1 MSLERKL
8 EKISCV
14 IERLKSEI
22 SLDALLVVEGEKDI
36 KALREM
42 GIACNIIAVKSS
54 GKSVPDIIDEII
66 STGSKEIILLMDFD
80 RRGKE
85 LTKCLAESL
94 KAAREIKVDVSFW
107 REIYNI
113 LNNDVKDIE
122 GLATYIK
129 TLKRKVE
136 GNETINLLN

>member
-1 MSLERKL
+1 LGLERKL
-8 EKISCV
+8 EKISYV

-22 SLDALLVVEGEKDI
+22 SVDALLVVEGEKDI
-36 KALREM
+36 KALRDM
-42 GIACNIIAVKSS
+42 GIACNIVAVKSS

-85 LTKCLAESL
+85 LTKRLVESL
-94 KAAREIKVDVSFW
+94 EAARIKVDISFW
-107 REIYNI
+107 KEIYSI

-122 GLATYIK
+122 GLAAYIR

>member
-1 MSLERKL
+1 MGLERKL
-8 EKISCV
+8 EKISYV

-22 SLDALLVVEGEKDI
+22 SVDALLVVEGEKDI
-36 KALREM
+36 KALRDM
-42 GIACNIIAVKSS
+42 GIACNIVAVKSS

-85 LTKCLAESL
+85 LTKRLVESL
-94 KAAREIKVDVSFW
+94 EAARIKVDISFW
-107 REIYNI
+107 KEIYSI

-122 GLATYIK
+122 GLAAYIR

>member
-1 MSLERKL
+1 MGLERKL

-22 SLDALLVVEGEKDI
+22 SVDALLVVEGEKDI
-36 KALREM
+36 KALRDM
-42 GIACNIIAVKSS
+42 GIACNIVAVKSS

-85 LTKCLAESL
+85 LTKRLVESL
-94 KAAREIKVDVSFW
+94 EAARIKVDISFW
-107 REIYNI
+107 KEIYSI

-122 GLATYIK
+122 GLAAYIR